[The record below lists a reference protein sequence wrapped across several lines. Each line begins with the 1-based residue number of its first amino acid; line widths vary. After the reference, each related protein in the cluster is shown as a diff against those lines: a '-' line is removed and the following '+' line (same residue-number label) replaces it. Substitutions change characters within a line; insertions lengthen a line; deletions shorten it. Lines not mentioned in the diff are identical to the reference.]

1 MIIEEIMRNY
11 LSEKMSVPVLTEIPK
26 RDIPKQY
33 YLIEKTGGDS
43 ENHLYNST
51 LTIQSYGSSLY
62 DSSVM
67 NEQLKYAMEYNA
79 ISIPEIVSIDL
90 DGDYNYTDTTEK
102 KYRYQAVFDII
113 HYELFE
119 GG

>member
-26 RDIPKQY
+26 RNIPKQY

-62 DSSVM
+62 EASVL
-67 NEQLKYAMEYNA
+67 NEQLKSVMEYNA
-79 ISIPEIVSIDL
+79 IELDEVSSINL
-90 DGDYNYTDTTEK
+90 DGDYNFTDTTTNN
-102 KYRYQAVFDII
+102 YRYQAVFNIV
-113 HYELFE
+113 HY
-119 GG
+119 